1 MARGLLTVDRG
12 NTTLDCMLHGERPRR
27 QRLDPVGGA
36 LREWLGS
43 DIPRTAVG
51 VTVVQGGLQEAGDAL
66 AGLGVRL
73 QVAGADLACPL
84 ALDYET
90 PQTLGA
96 DRWVGALAAWR
107 RFGASVV
114 VDCGTATTVNGV
126 DADGVFRGGPIA
138 ASVAAIAAG
147 MAQLTPALP
156 RPRRDA
162 VPAMPPR
169 SSAAA
174 VDTGVLLGWCGAVER
189 LARGM
194 VDALGGHPT
203 VVVTGGNA
211 DLLLRWGL
219 LDARHE
225 PDLVHHGLALLADG
239 IAP

>member
-1 MARGLLTVDRG
+1 
-12 NTTLDCMLHGERPRR
+12 
-27 QRLDPVGGA
+27 
-36 LREWLGS
+36 
-43 DIPRTAVG
+43 
-51 VTVVQGGLQEAGDAL
+51 
-66 AGLGVRL
+66 
-73 QVAGADLACPL
+73 
-84 ALDYET
+84 
-90 PQTLGA
+90 
-96 DRWVGALAAWR
+96 
-107 RFGASVV
+107 
-114 VDCGTATTVNGV
+114 
-126 DADGVFRGGPIA
+126 
-138 ASVAAIAAG
+138 
-147 MAQLTPALP
+147 
-156 RPRRDA
+156 
-162 VPAMPPR
+162 MPPR